1 MALAVDD
8 HTEYFRSHI
17 EALPPQERRIY
28 LALARLWKPATAKEV
43 ASQAR
48 VNVNKCSAQLGRL
61 VDRGAV
67 LLEDGARRRRTYYVA
82 ERMYNIYYLLRRR

>member
-1 MALAVDD
+1 MN
-8 HTEYFRSHI
+8 TPKYFKSHI
-17 EALPPQERRIY
+17 EALPPQERRVY

-48 VNVNKCSAQLGRL
+48 VNVNKCSAQLKRL

-67 LLEDGARRRRTYYVA
+67 SMEDRAKTAANV
-82 ERMYNIYYLLRRR
+82 LRRRKDVQHLLSVEASWR